1 MCVITRII
9 AQLRPHYERELN
21 TLTEFL
27 HVVDK
32 NRLQPR
38 TVYARYEQR
47 TLKLSYQAAQTHQP
61 LSLDLIA
68 GPDAPALELNFAIPP
83 AANAGLRQQDTCP
96 HFRLHQPALQG
107 RLRRH
112 FGTALGE
119 HLLALCGD
127 ALFLNKK
134 IKRPYTMQ
142 GRFCND
148 LETGLILIA
157 LRALRPLG
165 FGP

>member
-1 MCVITRII
+1 MGWRLCFSGWQFLENRFSWCQMCVITRII

-83 AANAGLRQQDTCP
+83 AAKHDDIVAY
-96 HFRLHQPALQG
+96 F
-107 RLRRH
+107 
-112 FGTALGE
+112 FE
-119 HLLALCGD
+119 
-127 ALFLNKK
+127 
-134 IKRPYTMQ
+134 
-142 GRFCND
+142 
-148 LETGLILIA
+148 
-157 LRALRPLG
+157 G
-165 FGP
+165 FNFSCLYNVGANPSPPFS

>member
-47 TLKLSYQAAQTHQP
+47 TLKLSYHAAQPHQP

-83 AANAGLRQQDTCP
+83 AAKHDDIVAYFFEGFNFSCLYNANNTLVCANKIPARIFDCISLL
-96 HFRLHQPALQG
+96 FR
-107 RLRRH
+107 
-112 FGTALGE
+112 
-119 HLLALCGD
+119 D
-127 ALFLNKK
+127 V
-134 IKRPYTMQ
+134 
-142 GRFCND
+142 
-148 LETGLILIA
+148 
-157 LRALRPLG
+157 
-165 FGP
+165 